1 MFTTKKNHLYKY
13 FFLLIILLL
22 IACSD
27 RIRQKDTIRIA
38 QSEILESYDYLY
50 NIDFYSL
57 IVINNIYEPL
67 IEKHQKKFI
76 PCLAEKWIN
85 PDKNSIIITLKKN
98 VYFHNGHLFTVR
110 DVIASVKRVWKE
122 KPAYPIKHLNPKL
135 ISILDDY
142 SFKVND
148 IPEDLNIVDF
158 FSKILIADGRIIEQF
173 TSNEFSKNPV
183 GTGAYLFDY
192 CDQKIIRFKR
202 NPNYWGKK
210 PEIENIEIIQ
220 INKDEQV
227 EKLISEEVDVV
238 LFPSHNKVK
247 KMQKHKNIHINNC
260 IGDLVLYLMLDA
272 NRVHSPGIIN
282 RENPFLNNK
291 MREALFYSINL
302 DEFISNEFCGSAC
315 RSPLPLLPTL
325 EGFDSSLSIYEYN
338 PEKAKQLLK
347 EANIELPLKIEIDC
361 IKEKFPAD
369 TEIGLFIKDQL
380 KEIGIEVK
388 LNFRNSKDFYS
399 KINKK
404 NSSAYITGYSY
415 LNYDF
420 ITPANLLYSKNG
432 LLNRFNNEID
442 SLSILFAS
450 FQDDLDEKVKNEISK
465 KISKKLYNSNYIIPL
480 YIPDYIVAINKKIR
494 WDSKS
499 ILFKEINYRKFK

>member
-1 MFTTKKNHLYKY
+1 
-13 FFLLIILLL
+13 
-22 IACSD
+22 
-27 RIRQKDTIRIA
+27 
-38 QSEILESYDYLY
+38 
-50 NIDFYSL
+50 
-57 IVINNIYEPL
+57 
-67 IEKHQKKFI
+67 
-76 PCLAEKWIN
+76 
-85 PDKNSIIITLKKN
+85 
-98 VYFHNGHLFTVR
+98 
-110 DVIASVKRVWKE
+110 
-122 KPAYPIKHLNPKL
+122 
-135 ISILDDY
+135 
-142 SFKVND
+142 
-148 IPEDLNIVDF
+148 
-158 FSKILIADGRIIEQF
+158 
-173 TSNEFSKNPV
+173 
-183 GTGAYLFDY
+183 
-192 CDQKIIRFKR
+192 
-202 NPNYWGKK
+202 
-210 PEIENIEIIQ
+210 
-220 INKDEQV
+220 
-227 EKLISEEVDVV
+227 
-238 LFPSHNKVK
+238 
-247 KMQKHKNIHINNC
+247 
-260 IGDLVLYLMLDA
+260 
-272 NRVHSPGIIN
+272 
-282 RENPFLNNK
+282 